1 MLTRIRSQLTFAN
14 VVSSPALFIA
24 LGGGAYALT
33 LPSNSVGTRQI
44 KRDAATRSK
53 IRAGAIDS
61 SKVKDAT
68 LLAADFKA
76 GQLPKGDKGDKGDPG
91 ASAVKFFAS
100 ARADGTLLSGS
111 GGVSV
116 TKYAGQTGAYQ
127 VVLPA
132 NVTSCVAVA
141 NVGESTGNGMP
152 AGQATSRTNGHAA
165 PEIANT
171 VDVIT
176 FNSAGALANLPFNV
190 AVLC

>member
-44 KRDAATRSK
+44 KRDAVTRSK

-76 GQLPKGDKGDKGDPG
+76 GQLPKGDKGDKGDP
-91 ASAVKFFAS
+91 
-100 ARADGTLLSGS
+100 
-111 GGVSV
+111 
-116 TKYAGQTGAYQ
+116 
-127 VVLPA
+127 
-132 NVTSCVAVA
+132 
-141 NVGESTGNGMP
+141 
-152 AGQATSRTNGHAA
+152 A
-165 PEIANT
+165 PR
-171 VDVIT
+171 
-176 FNSAGALANLPFNV
+176 P
-190 AVLC
+190 